1 MNLKSDIINTAYT
14 HLIISGI
21 TSDPTPE
28 ETDFALEV
36 LEDMAHEFDARNIC
50 TGYNFQDEPDVN
62 DESGLER
69 QYFNAYKTNL
79 AIRLISAFGKQVPPM
94 LLAQANQSLSSM
106 SARTAKVR
114 QVSYQTR
121 MPRGSG
127 STLRFNR
134 WRRFFRDPAEAPQS
148 CATNNLQIDE
158 VNDYR
163 EDFGAYLR
171 DFEYIESYTIES
183 TDGLEIEESTND
195 DNIVYYRVKA
205 LSTSET
211 NSAYQLVRI
220 TITTTDQRI
229 EKREIN
235 FNVTD

>member
-28 ETDFALEV
+28 ETDFALDV
-36 LEDMAHEFDARNIC
+36 LEDMANEFEARNIC

-69 QYFNAYKTNL
+69 QFFNAYKTNL
-79 AIRLISAFGKQVPPM
+79 AMRLISAFGKQIPPVLM
-94 LLAQANQSLSSM
+94 SQANQSLSSM

-114 QVSYQTR
+114 QIQHPNR

-134 WRRFFRDPAEAPQS
+134 WRRFFRDPAQAPIS
-148 CATNNLQIDE
+148 CDTNKLQIGE
-158 VNDYR
+158 VNDYL

-183 TDGLEIEESTND
+183 TDALDIEESSND

-205 LSTSET
+205 VSTSET
-211 NSAYQLVRI
+211 SSAYQLVRI